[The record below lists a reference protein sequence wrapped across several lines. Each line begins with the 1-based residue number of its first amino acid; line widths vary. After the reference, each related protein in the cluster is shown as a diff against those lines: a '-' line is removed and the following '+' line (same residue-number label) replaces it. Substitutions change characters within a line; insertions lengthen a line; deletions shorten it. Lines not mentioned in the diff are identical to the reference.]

1 MIVLTYHKL
10 SFLCWLAVIV
20 SIGKCSEEIN
30 YRKALDI
37 FIDTS
42 GAETWPSLFQLNT
55 RSLSEKF
62 EFVSF
67 MRDYSKVY
75 SSRDELFDRLS
86 YFRTNV
92 DKAGMLDTVDQG
104 TAQYGVTQFSDHAE
118 DELQHYAGLKVDTP
132 TLLRALSAKQNSLE
146 DTIDNRD
153 NIRHNIH
160 NLKHLIHN
168 KAEEEEDAIDEH
180 TRAPKKF
187 DWRKRGVVTPVKNQG
202 RCGSCWAF
210 SAIGAVESHHAIKT
224 DQLVSL
230 SEQQLVDC
238 DSKNGGCDGG
248 FMHDAF
254 QYIIDVGGVKRSS
267 DYPYVGDTQ
276 PNHALHCDIKG
287 ANQSSLVKVVSYL
300 NVTQGEEDMKHYLY
314 RHGPLSIAINAY
326 SLYFY
331 RGGVID
337 MNQYLCNPRGINH
350 GVLLV
355 GYDEERTRD
364 GQTIPY
370 WIIKNSWGPTWGDK
384 GYFKVRRGRNIC
396 GVAMLVSGVE
406 TDRIDEY
413 RK

>member
-42 GAETWPSLFQLNT
+42 GAGTWPDSLFQLNT

-168 KAEEEEDAIDEH
+168 RAEDEDVIDEH

-230 SEQQLVDC
+230 SEQRELCRIIVL
-238 DSKNGGCDGG
+238 SKQTNWC
-248 FMHDAF
+248 
-254 QYIIDVGGVKRSS
+254 
-267 DYPYVGDTQ
+267 P
-276 PNHALHCDIKG
+276 
-287 ANQSSLVKVVSYL
+287 SLSNNLLIVILRTVVVMEASCMTRF
-300 NVTQGEEDMKHYLY
+300 NT
-314 RHGPLSIAINAY
+314 LST
-326 SLYFY
+326 LE
-331 RGGVID
+331 V
-337 MNQYLCNPRGINH
+337 
-350 GVLLV
+350 
-355 GYDEERTRD
+355 
-364 GQTIPY
+364 
-370 WIIKNSWGPTWGDK
+370 
-384 GYFKVRRGRNIC
+384 
-396 GVAMLVSGVE
+396 
-406 TDRIDEY
+406 
-413 RK
+413 